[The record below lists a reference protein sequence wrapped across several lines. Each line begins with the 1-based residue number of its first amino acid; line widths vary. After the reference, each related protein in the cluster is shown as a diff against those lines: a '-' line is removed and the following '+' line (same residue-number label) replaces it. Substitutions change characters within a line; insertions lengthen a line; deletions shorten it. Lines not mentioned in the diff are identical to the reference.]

1 MRRLLRVSAAGLLLG
16 CSSGAAAAGA
26 PDAELAPLQPGLDYH
41 SFANIEQFRVTHLDL
56 NLRVD
61 FHNKVLFGAVGL
73 EIKRLDPR
81 ANELVLDTR
90 DLDIRDV
97 EERATDVLGA
107 TAKSQTSWVSRP
119 FHFDKADPIL
129 GSPLVIELAPMQKKA
144 TELIRIDYVTSP
156 TSPALHW
163 LDDKQ
168 TTGKHQALMFTQ
180 TEPIATRGW
189 IPLQDTP
196 QVRVTYTAHIHT
208 SNDVIAVMSARFE
221 PKAKRNGEYLFEM
234 RDAIPS
240 YLIALAVGDLR
251 FKETGPRTGVYA
263 EYPLMAAAAEEF
275 AGTEALMQAAE
286 KMFGPYR
293 WERYDI
299 VVLPSRF
306 SLGGME
312 NPRLAFVSPTILTA
326 DKSQLSVVAHELAH
340 AWSGNLVGNATW
352 RDLWINEGLAEY
364 LQSRIISAVYGEPR
378 DAMERVLGLKSLR
391 ADLAKL
397 KSQDQALAIDLRDR
411 DPVAAFSSVPYE
423 KGRLFFTFLE
433 VKFGRERFDDFL
445 RAYFDHFAFKSLST
459 EQFLGYLKDTLLD
472 RYPGVV
478 SRDQVMQWVLAP
490 GIPADAVLPASDAFQ
505 RMDQARGDWLAGKIP
520 AKKLDTRDWMTPQWQ
535 YFLDGISGP
544 LRKEQL
550 AELDQAFGFMRSGN
564 ALVSRSWLVLVIR
577 SAYTPGFP
585 RLEEYLQSIGRR
597 KLIEPL
603 YEELMK
609 TPAGAVMAKRVFEQ
623 ARPGYHAY
631 TAAAIDAIVN
641 PASEDAE

>member
-1 MRRLLRVSAAGLLLG
+1 MRQLLRVTAAGLVLG
-16 CSSGAAAAGA
+16 CSNGAAAAGGPEA
-26 PDAELAPLQPGLDYH
+26 QLSPLQPGLDYH

-81 ANELVLDTR
+81 ATELVLDTR

-97 EERATDVLGA
+97 EEKAIDVLGA
-107 TAKSQTSWVSRP
+107 TAKSQTTWVSRP

-129 GSPLVIELAPMQKKA
+129 GSPLVIELAPLQKKT

-163 LDDKQ
+163 LTDNQ
-168 TTGKHQALMFTQ
+168 TTGKHQPFMFTQ
-180 TEPIATRGW
+180 TEPIAARSW

-196 QVRVTYTAHIHT
+196 QVRVTYSAHIHT
-208 SNDVIAVMSARFE
+208 SNDVIAVMSARFD
-221 PKAKRNGEYLFEM
+221 PKAKRNGEYVFEM

-251 FKETGPRTGVYA
+251 FKETGPRSGVYA
-263 EYPLMAAAAEEF
+263 EKPLVSAAAEEF
-275 AGTEALMQAAE
+275 AGTEAMIQAAE

-312 NPRLAFVSPTILTA
+312 YPRISFVSPTVVTG
-326 DKSQLSVVAHELAH
+326 DKSQRSVIAHELAH

-364 LQSRIISAVYGEPR
+364 LQSRIIGATYGEPR

-391 ADLAKL
+391 DDLAKL
-397 KSQDQALAIDLRDR
+397 KPQEQVLAIDLRDR
-411 DPVAAFSSVPYE
+411 DPGDAFSSVPYE
-423 KGRLFFTFLE
+423 KGRLLFTFLE
-433 VKFGRERFDDFL
+433 GKFGRERFDAFL
-445 RAYFDHFAFKSLST
+445 RGYFDHFAFKSIST
-459 EQFLGYLKDTLLD
+459 EQFIGYLKDNLLD
-472 RYPGVV
+472 RYPGVA
-478 SRDQVMQWVLAP
+478 SREQVMRWVLAP
-490 GIPADAVLPASDAFQ
+490 GIPADAVLPASDAFE
-505 RMDQARGDWLAGKIP
+505 RIDQARSAWLAGKLP

-535 YFLDGISGP
+535 YFLDGMPGP

-550 AELDQAFGFMRSGN
+550 AELDQAFGFMRTGN
-564 ALVSRSWLVLVIR
+564 ALVTGSWLMLVIR
-577 SAYTPGFP
+577 GGYTPGFP

-609 TPAGAVMAKRVFEQ
+609 TPAGAAMAKRVFAL

-631 TAAAIDAIVN
+631 TATAIDAIVN
-641 PASEDAE
+641 PPSEDAE

>member
-1 MRRLLRVSAAGLLLG
+1 MRQLLRVSAAGLVLG
-16 CSSGAAAAGA
+16 CSSGPAAAGGA
-26 PDAELAPLQPGLDYH
+26 DAELAPLQPGLDYH
-41 SFANIEQFRVTHLDL
+41 SFANVEQFRITHLEL

-61 FHNKVLFGAVGL
+61 FPNKVLFGAVLL
-73 EIKRLDPR
+73 EVKRLDPR
-81 ANELVLDTR
+81 ASELVLDTR

-97 EERATDVLGA
+97 EEKPTDVLGA
-107 TAKSQTSWVSRP
+107 TAKSQTTWVSRP

-129 GSPLVIELAPMQKKA
+129 GSPLVIELAPLQKKT

-163 LDDKQ
+163 LTDKQ
-168 TTGKHQALMFTQ
+168 TSGKHHPFMFTQ
-180 TEPIATRGW
+180 SEPIGARSW

-208 SNDVIAVMSARFE
+208 LDDFIAVMSARND
-221 PKAKRNGEYLFEM
+221 PKAKRNGEYSFDTL
-234 RDAIPS
+234 DAIPS

-263 EYPLMAAAAEEF
+263 ERPLLSAAAEEF
-275 AGTEALMQAAE
+275 AGTEALIQAAE

-293 WERYDI
+293 WSRYDI

-312 NPRLAFVSPTILTA
+312 NPRIAFVSPTIITG
-326 DKSQLSVVAHELAH
+326 DKSQVSVVAHELAH
-340 AWSGNLVGNATW
+340 SWSGNLAGNATW
-352 RDLWINEGLAEY
+352 RELWINEGLAEY
-364 LQSRIISAVYGEPR
+364 LQSRIISAAYGEPR
-378 DAMERVLGLKSLR
+378 DAMERVLGLNSLR
-391 ADLAKL
+391 DELARL
-397 KSQDQALAIDLRDR
+397 KPQEQVLAIDLRGR
-411 DPVAAFSSVPYE
+411 DPGAAFTRVPYE
-423 KGRLFFTFLE
+423 KGRLLFTFLE
-433 VKFGRERFDDFL
+433 DKFGRERFDAFL

-459 EQFLGYLKDTLLD
+459 EQFLGYLKDNLLD

-478 SRDQVMQWVLAP
+478 SREQVMQWVFAP
-490 GIPADAVLPASDAFQ
+490 GIPADAVLPATDAFQ
-505 RMDQARGDWLAGKIP
+505 RMDQARSAWLAGKLP
-520 AKKLDTRDWMTPQWQ
+520 AKNLDTRDWMTPQWQ
-535 YFLDGISGP
+535 YFLDGMPGP

-550 AELDQAFGFMRSGN
+550 AELDQAFGFMRTGN
-564 ALVSRSWLVLVIR
+564 ALVSRSWLMLVIR
-577 SAYTPGFP
+577 GAYTPGFP
-585 RLEEYLQSIGRR
+585 RLEEYLQSVGRR

-609 TPAGAVMAKRVFEQ
+609 TPAGAAMAKRVFAL

-641 PASEDAE
+641 PPSEDAE

>member
-1 MRRLLRVSAAGLLLG
+1 MRQLLRVTAAGLLLG

-41 SFANIEQFRVTHLDL
+41 SFANTEQFRVTHLDL

-61 FHNKVLFGAVGL
+61 LHNKVLFGAVGL

-81 ANELVLDTR
+81 ATELVLDTR

-97 EERATDVLGA
+97 AERATDVLGA
-107 TAKSQTSWVSRP
+107 TAKSQTTWVSRP

-129 GSPLVIELAPMQKKA
+129 GSPLVIELAPLQKKT

-163 LDDKQ
+163 LDDNQ
-168 TTGKHQALMFTQ
+168 TTGKHQPFMFTQ
-180 TEPIATRGW
+180 TEPIAARGW

-208 SNDVIAVMSARFE
+208 SNDVIAVMSARFD
-221 PKAKRNGEYLFEM
+221 PKAKRNGEYVFEM

-263 EYPLMAAAAEEF
+263 ERPLVSAAAEEF
-275 AGTEALMQAAE
+275 AGTEVMMQAAE

-293 WERYDI
+293 WERYDV

-312 NPRLAFVSPTILTA
+312 YPRISFVSPTILTG

-364 LQSRIISAVYGEPR
+364 LQSRIVSAVYGEPR
-378 DAMERVLGLKSLR
+378 DAMERVLGLNSLR
-391 ADLAKL
+391 DELAKL
-397 KSQDQALAIDLRDR
+397 KPQEQALAIDLRDR
-411 DPVAAFSSVPYE
+411 DPGAAFSRVPYE
-423 KGRLFFTFLE
+423 KGRLLFTFLE
-433 VKFGRERFDDFL
+433 GKFGRERFDAFL
-445 RAYFDHFAFKSLST
+445 RTYFDHFAFKSLTT
-459 EQFLGYLKDTLLD
+459 EQFLGYLKDNLLD

-478 SRDQVMQWVLAP
+478 SRDEVMQWVLAP
-490 GIPADAVLPASDAFQ
+490 GIPADAVLPTTDAFQ
-505 RMDQARGDWLAGKIP
+505 RVDQARGEWLAGKKP

-535 YFLDGISGP
+535 YFLDGMTGP

-550 AELDQAFGFMRSGN
+550 SELDQAFGFMRTGN
-564 ALVSRSWLVLVIR
+564 ALVSRSWLMLVIR
-577 SAYTPGFP
+577 SGYTPGFP
-585 RLEEYLQSIGRR
+585 RLEEYLQSVGRR

-609 TPAGAVMAKRVFEQ
+609 TPAGAAMAKRVFAL
-623 ARPGYHAY
+623 ARPGYHAS